1 MCIKTVTKPKEF
13 VTAYDVQGMRK
24 LMVPDRNP
32 IDIPGIL
39 PKTEFDRLKNQAH
52 VSNKIFGDFH

>member
-1 MCIKTVTKPKEF
+1 MCIKTVKKPKEY
-13 VTAYDVQGMRK
+13 VTAYDVQGVRK

-39 PKTEFDRLKNQAH
+39 PKSEFERLKNQAH
-52 VSNKIFGDFH
+52 VSSRVVESF